1 MSTCSEGVNYAISI
15 PYLTGMDGKLIGQV
29 SPYKIFTEKK
39 IAQKGKAS
47 FQKMNRGGKRKKR
60 RKSRRKKSQK
70 SKKKK
75 TRKCK

>member
-15 PYLTGMDGKLIGQV
+15 PYLTGMNGKLIGQV

-47 FQKMNRGGKRKKR
+47 FQKMNREEKNHKNQKRKKLENAN
-60 RKSRRKKSQK
+60 S
-70 SKKKK
+70 
-75 TRKCK
+75 